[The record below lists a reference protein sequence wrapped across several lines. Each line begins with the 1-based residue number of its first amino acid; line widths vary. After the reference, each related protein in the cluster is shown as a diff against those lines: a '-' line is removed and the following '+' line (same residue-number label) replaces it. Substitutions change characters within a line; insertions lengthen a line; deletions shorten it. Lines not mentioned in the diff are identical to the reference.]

1 MEMKKLFGRKLV
13 TGFIITAATAAPAA
27 FAAEGAPDFSTILGG
42 FAVTSIVAAVMSAG
56 GLKAVANFTKWGA
69 NKLAGFFR

>member
-27 FAAEGAPDFSTILGG
+27 FAAEGAPDFSQIMAGL
-42 FAVTSIVAAVMSAG
+42 AVASIVTAIMAAG
-56 GLKAVANFTKWGA
+56 GLKATVNFVRWGA
-69 NKLAGFFR
+69 NKVSTFMR